1 MVFRLWKG
9 HAGRYV
15 SGFFGVGNV
24 EAGVQA
30 EAVTK
35 DTSCVSQRVREV
47 LHDVGVLQQQ

>member
-1 MVFRLWKG
+1 MERA
-9 HAGRYV
+9 AGRYV

-35 DTSCVSQRVREV
+35 STSCVSQRVREV
-47 LHDVGVLQQQ
+47 LHDMGVLQQQ